1 MRLVIQLLLWAVI
14 AFLAWLTFDAVY
26 RPIQFNKVKEQRYP
40 KVIEHLKDIRSAE
53 LAHKE
58 IVGGFE
64 DDFNNLVQFID
75 TAEFAITQRR
85 DTTVLDEEYKAAYGV
100 DEYIEKV
107 LIDTLGFVPVKDSL
121 YKGSRDRYTKM
132 INIPIEG
139 ADGKIELEAGSI
151 TKGGNKIPVFEARV
165 AKSVILFD
173 QDKQLI
179 LQENEAQSVEEV
191 NGRYIKV
198 GSMEEVSTTGNWPQT
213 YGDQ

>member
-40 KVIEHLKDIRSAE
+40 KVIENLKDIRAAE

-58 IVGGFE
+58 IVGDFE
-64 DDFNNLVQFID
+64 GDFNKLVQFID
-75 TAEFAITQRR
+75 TAQFAITQRR
-85 DTTVLDEEYKAAYGV
+85 DTTVLDEEYKKNYGV

-121 YKGSRDRYTKM
+121 YKGNRDRYTNM
-132 INIPIEG
+132 INVPIKG
-139 ADGKIELEAGSI
+139 TDAKIELESGNI
-151 TKGGNKIPVFEARV
+151 KKGDNKIPVFEAKV

-191 NGRYIKV
+191 NGRYISV
-198 GSMEEVSTTGNWPQT
+198 GSMEEVNTTGNWPQT

>member
-40 KVIEHLKDIRSAE
+40 KVIENLKDIRAAE

-58 IVGGFE
+58 IVGDFE
-64 DDFNNLVQFID
+64 SDFNKLVKFID

-85 DTTVLDEEYKAAYGV
+85 DTTVLDEEYKKNYGV

-121 YKGSRDRYTKM
+121 YKGNRDRYTNM
-132 INIPIEG
+132 INVPIEG
-139 ADGKIELEAGSI
+139 TDAKIELEAGNI
-151 TKGGNKIPVFEARV
+151 KKGDNKIAVFEAKV
-165 AKSVILFD
+165 AKSVILYD

-191 NGRYIKV
+191 NGRYISV
-198 GSMEEVSTTGNWPQT
+198 GSMDEVNTTGNWPQT

>member
-40 KVIEHLKDIRSAE
+40 KVIENLKDIRAAE

-58 IVGGFE
+58 IVGNFE
-64 DDFNNLVQFID
+64 GDFNKLVQFID

-85 DTTVLDEEYKAAYGV
+85 DTTVLDEEYKKNYGV

-107 LIDTLGFVPVKDSL
+107 LIDTLDFVPVKDSL
-121 YKGSRDRYTKM
+121 FKGNRDRYTNM
-132 INIPIEG
+132 INVPIKG
-139 ADGKIELEAGSI
+139 TDAKIELEAGNI
-151 TKGGNKIPVFEARV
+151 KKGDSKIPVFEAKV
-165 AKSVILFD
+165 AKSVILYD

-191 NGRYIKV
+191 NGRYISV
-198 GSMEEVSTTGNWPQT
+198 GSMEEIKTTGNWPQT